1 MKVWTS
7 KDKYTFSENFNRYE
21 QNNEYCMT
29 WAIYLNIIDE
39 RFENKTD
46 WTINDIPTIF
56 DYSRIKKN
64 INTLVKAL
72 NLDYENLPVVNTYNY
87 NFDYIDAN
95 NLETRCE
102 GIYDIIGVLQFRDNV
117 TGLVVCGNTLKL
129 GGVN

>member
-21 QNNEYCMT
+21 QNNKYCMT

-39 RFENKTD
+39 EFDNKTN
-46 WTINDIPTIF
+46 WTLNDIPTIF
-56 DYSRIKKN
+56 DYTRIKRN
-64 INTLVKAL
+64 INTLVESL
-72 NLDYENLPVVNTYNY
+72 NLEYENLSLLNTYNVSF
-87 NFDYIDAN
+87 NYINAN
-95 NLETRCE
+95 DLEIRCK

-117 TGLVVCGNTLKL
+117 TGLAICGNTLKL

>member
-39 RFENKTD
+39 EFENKTN
-46 WTINDIPTIF
+46 WTLNDIPTIF
-56 DYSRIKKN
+56 DYTRIKRN
-64 INTLVKAL
+64 INTLVESL
-72 NLDYENLPVVNTYNY
+72 NLEYEKLSLLNTYNVSF
-87 NFDYIDAN
+87 NYINAN
-95 NLETRCE
+95 DLEIRCK

-117 TGLVVCGNTLKL
+117 TGLAICGNTLKL